1 MADYQAAEREAGFTV
16 VGEREASFTFGAIYR
31 DGVTWKRC
39 EGRAIADGDLGEEAR
54 DAQLEDYIRMRNP
67 QLTDIRLA
75 AATPLDE
82 TDNGA
87 QPPRRWYHVVY
98 LAND

>member
-1 MADYQAAEREAGFTV
+1 MANSA
-16 VGEREASFTFGAIYR
+16 
-31 DGVTWKRC
+31 
-39 EGRAIADGDLGEEAR
+39 LGEDAR

-75 AATPLDE
+75 SAAPLDE
-82 TDNGA
+82 QDANV
-87 QPPRRWYHVVY
+87 QPPRRWYRVVY

>member
-1 MADYQAAEREAGFTV
+1 MSGP
-16 VGEREASFTFGAIYR
+16 SIYR
-31 DGVTWKRC
+31 VGVAWKRC
-39 EGRAIADGDLGEEAR
+39 EGKASADSALGEEAR
-54 DAQLEDYIRMRNP
+54 DAQLEDYIRMQNP

-82 TDNGA
+82 TDTSV
-87 QPPRRWYHVVY
+87 QPHLRWYRVVY